1 LKPKF
6 LLSRYFFLSVLLIL
20 ILTAF
25 GGALRNEFTWDDRI
39 VVLPEQAYRSA
50 DIVRILS
57 TPANSLEYQPI
68 RDLTFALDF
77 TLWGEWS
84 LGFHLTSLLLYLAGV
99 VSVWVVAEAL
109 LKRLGVESYRMA
121 ALITA
126 ALFGLHPW
134 HVEVVNLQVA
144 RNVLLS
150 GLFVWLSL
158 LFYLRYRDGGRW
170 PSLAASIGFFT
181 LALGSKVD
189 AVCLLPAVVFL
200 EAQGKRKWK
209 VLAPFLV
216 IATVAVI
223 INVLVYWG
231 AGRIKPEITVFHATD
246 FLERLMRA
254 LIVLNFFIKKG
265 FWPFGLN
272 IAYGPWAWTSAS
284 GLIGWPRLIGLGT
297 LAIIVLGAWA
307 SVKSGHK
314 EVTFG
319 LGWFL
324 FAILPYIHLL
334 PVTSI
339 TGDRHAYLASF
350 DLCAVLF

>member
-126 ALFGLHPW
+126 ALFPPP
-134 HVEVVNLQVA
+134 VA
-144 RNVLLS
+144 RRGGQSPGCEKRSIV
-150 GLFVWLSL
+150 GT
-158 LFYLRYRDGGRW
+158 LR
-170 PSLAASIGFFT
+170 LAE
-181 LALGSKVD
+181 
-189 AVCLLPAVVFL
+189 P
-200 EAQGKRKWK
+200 
-209 VLAPFLV
+209 
-216 IATVAVI
+216 
-223 INVLVYWG
+223 
-231 AGRIKPEITVFHATD
+231 
-246 FLERLMRA
+246 
-254 LIVLNFFIKKG
+254 IVLPPI
-265 FWPFGLN
+265 
-272 IAYGPWAWTSAS
+272 
-284 GLIGWPRLIGLGT
+284 
-297 LAIIVLGAWA
+297 
-307 SVKSGHK
+307 
-314 EVTFG
+314 
-319 LGWFL
+319 
-324 FAILPYIHLL
+324 
-334 PVTSI
+334 
-339 TGDRHAYLASF
+339 
-350 DLCAVLF
+350 